1 MTFVYDQNGLLIGTT
16 AKSIH
21 TNLTPDGYRQ
31 LYQYGLQLHQEV
43 SVPLKGDY
51 YLRIG
56 LHDLT
61 SNRVGAIEVPVA
73 AIRNLPPLTAPSA
86 PASNPTPAPVTPK

>member
-1 MTFVYDQNGLLIGTT
+1 MMTFVYDQSGQLIGTT

-21 TNLTPDGYRQ
+21 TNMPVDGYKQ
-31 LYQYGLQLHQEV
+31 LFQHGLQFHQEV

-61 SNRVGAIEVPVA
+61 SNRVGAVEISVA
-73 AIRNLPPLTAPSA
+73 SVKNLPPPPA
-86 PASNPTPAPVTPK
+86 PASPTPAPPAVSSK